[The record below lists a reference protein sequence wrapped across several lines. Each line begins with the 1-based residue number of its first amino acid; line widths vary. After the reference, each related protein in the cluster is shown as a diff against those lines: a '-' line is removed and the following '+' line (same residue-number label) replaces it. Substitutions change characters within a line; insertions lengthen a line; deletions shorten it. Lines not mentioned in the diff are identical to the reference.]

1 MDAEERISMER
12 RMGQL
17 EKQLATYDVLLRR
30 NSEILDEI
38 RVYMNK
44 PTAWPEG
51 IAATVSVLLVCGALL
66 YTAYIKPLER
76 QVEDLAEVGVQNA
89 AYVRSIGDYAKET
102 RGLVD
107 EHVSHEEH
115 RPSHRLRSG
124 TSAPADF

>member
-1 MDAEERISMER
+1 MDADERISVER
-12 RMGQL
+12 RMGHL

-38 RVYMNK
+38 RVYVNK
-44 PTAWPEG
+44 PTAWPEW

-76 QVEDLAEVGVQNA
+76 EVEELAKVGVQNA

-107 EHVSHEEH
+107 EHTSHAEH
-115 RPSHRLRSG
+115 RQVYRPRSG
-124 TSAPADF
+124 TTAPADF